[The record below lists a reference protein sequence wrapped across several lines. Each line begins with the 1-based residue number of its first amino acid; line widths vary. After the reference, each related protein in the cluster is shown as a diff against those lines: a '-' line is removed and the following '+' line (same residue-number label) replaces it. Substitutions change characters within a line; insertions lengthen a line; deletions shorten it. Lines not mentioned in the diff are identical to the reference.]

1 MPSSKTALLYTHFK
15 KISLLQI
22 SIGVVYLWFGSLKFF
37 SDASPAEEMAKDTI
51 SVLTM
56 GLIPRETSIILLAI
70 LEAGIGIFLL
80 LDIYRKQTVIITL
93 AHMVC
98 TFTSLLLLS
107 EISFTS
113 SPFAPTLLGQYVI
126 KNLIIIAAL
135 ISIYQNTKKA

>member
-1 MPSSKTALLYTHFK
+1 MPALKTARLFTHFR
-15 KISLLQI
+15 KISFLQF
-22 SIGVVYLWFGSLKFF
+22 SIGIVYLWFGSLKFL
-37 SDASPAEEMAKDTI
+37 SDVSPAEEMAKDTI
-51 SVLTM
+51 RVLSL
-56 GLIPRETSIILLAI
+56 GLIPRETAIILLAV
-70 LEAGIGIFLL
+70 LEVGIGIFLL
-80 LDIYRKQTVIITL
+80 FDMYRKQTVIVTL

-135 ISIYQNTKKA
+135 ISIYQNTKKV